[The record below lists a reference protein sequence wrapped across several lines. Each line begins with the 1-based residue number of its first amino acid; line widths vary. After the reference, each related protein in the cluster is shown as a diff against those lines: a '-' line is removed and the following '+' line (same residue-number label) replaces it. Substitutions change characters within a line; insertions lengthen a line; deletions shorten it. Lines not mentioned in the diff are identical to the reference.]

1 MTGRGTMRARNR
13 RLGLVLAGVVAGMV
27 GLSFAA
33 SPFYRLFCQLTGFGG
48 ATVRAEKAPDRVR
61 ARTVT
66 VRFNADV
73 DPGLPWDFKP
83 AQREIAVR
91 LGEPALAF
99 YTARNR
105 AGEAITGTAVFN
117 VQPDKAGGYFDKVQC
132 FCFTE
137 QRLAPGQSA
146 ELAVSFFV
154 DPALADDRN
163 LDDVTSITLSY
174 TFYRAKTA
182 EPRTAASGA
191 AGSDLAKTDLAKTDF
206 AKTDFAKTGSAA
218 AAAKPSN

>member
-1 MTGRGTMRARNR
+1 MSAGGTTRARNR
-13 RLGLVLAGVVAGMV
+13 RLGLILAGVVAVMV

-33 SPFYRLFCQLTGFGG
+33 APFYRLFCQLTGFGG
-48 ATVRAEKAPDRVR
+48 ATVRAEKAPGETH

-66 VRFNADV
+66 VRFNADT

-83 AQREIAVR
+83 AQREITVR

-105 AGEAITGTAVFN
+105 GREAIVGTAVFN

-137 QRLAPGQSA
+137 QRLEPGQSA

-154 DPALADDRN
+154 DPALAQDRN
-163 LDDVTSITLSY
+163 LDDVAHITLSY
-174 TFYRAKTA
+174 TFYRAKA
-182 EPRTAASGA
+182 PEPRTAG
-191 AGSDLAKTDLAKTDF
+191 
-206 AKTDFAKTGSAA
+206 A
-218 AAAKPSN
+218 AAAKPLN

>member
-1 MTGRGTMRARNR
+1 MNADGAMRARNR
-13 RLGLVLAGVVAGMV
+13 RLGLILAGVVAGMV

-48 ATVRAEKAPDRVR
+48 ATVRAEKAPDQVR
-61 ARTVT
+61 ERTVT

-83 AQREIAVR
+83 AQREMKVR
-91 LGEPALAF
+91 LGESALAF

-105 AGEAITGTAVFN
+105 AREAITGTAVFN

-137 QRLAPGQSA
+137 QRLEPGQSA
-146 ELAVSFFV
+146 DLAVSFFV
-154 DPALADDRN
+154 DPALADDRK
-163 LDDVTSITLSY
+163 LDDVASITLSY
-174 TFYRAKTA
+174 TFYRAKA
-182 EPRTAASGA
+182 PEP
-191 AGSDLAKTDLAKTDF
+191 KTS
-206 AKTDFAKTGSAA
+206 SAA
-218 AAAKPSN
+218 AAAKPLN